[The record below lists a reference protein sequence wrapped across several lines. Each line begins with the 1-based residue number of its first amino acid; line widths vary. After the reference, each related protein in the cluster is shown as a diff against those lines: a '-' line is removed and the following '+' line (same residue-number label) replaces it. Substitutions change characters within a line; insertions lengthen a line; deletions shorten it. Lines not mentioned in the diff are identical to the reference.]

1 MSPPFCCCCCL
12 FWFEQQSNNKNSRK
26 KQQTTRNV
34 PLDLKIGY
42 IVVISRLFLTGCP
55 LFLIVA
61 SSLTFRYRNSTIAC
75 NQLHFNSLRS
85 NMAIK
90 SNKTATKVS
99 KSELFWLSHSTKI
112 IKNSKGCTTR
122 PLQCTERTA
131 VALLLSLHSRPAHL
145 HSNAWAS
152 LLFVSCARA
161 RKPLCCRDSVYI
173 R

>member
-1 MSPPFCCCCCL
+1 M
-12 FWFEQQSNNKNSRK
+12 KNDTDVLYDGMDEIPGQAGDDVWYRH
-26 KQQTTRNV
+26 
-34 PLDLKIGY
+34 DD
-42 IVVISRLFLTGCP
+42 VIFRCRISTIECNSLHLN
-55 LFLIVA
+55 
-61 SSLTFRYRNSTIAC
+61 SLTTNIV
-75 NQLHFNSLRS
+75 
-85 NMAIK
+85 IK

-122 PLQCTERTA
+122 PRQYTERTA
-131 VALLLSLHSRPAHL
+131 VALLPSLHSRPAHL